1 MKKQLLL
8 FMLAVLL
15 LFTLTACNPNQEN
28 KTSNEE
34 SVDTSNSKDGTKY
47 PITLTDASGTK
58 VTFKK
63 VPKRIVSVAPA
74 ETEVLFALGL
84 GNQVVGVTDWC
95 DYPVEAKEKAK
106 VGDMNS
112 NLEAILALE
121 PDVIFGGYT
130 LNKEAVNKLRDLG
143 KTVFTVEP
151 KTIEQA
157 MERIEQVGLITN
169 RQKEA
174 EAVVEVMKSE
184 MQQVVDAVASI
195 KPVDQKSVYI
205 EFDPMWTV
213 GKGEFGHDMISLA
226 KAKNIAADKESWI
239 RVNDEFVISQ
249 NPDVILYSNYAP
261 ASNAPGEVI
270 KKRSGWST
278 IIAVKNNRVISID
291 ANLLSRPGPRVTKG
305 LLEVA
310 RGVYPEL
317 VK

>member
-1 MKKQLLL
+1 VKKQLLL

-63 VPKRIVSVAPA
+63 VPKRIVSIAPA

-84 GNQVVGVTDWC
+84 GEQVVGVTDWC
-95 DYPVEAKEKAK
+95 DYPAKAQEKAK
-106 VGDMNS
+106 VGDMTS
-112 NLEAILALE
+112 NLEAILALK

-130 LNKEAVNKLRDLG
+130 LNKGAVNKLRELG

-157 MERIEQVGLITN
+157 MDRIEQVGLITN

-174 EAVVEVMKSE
+174 ESVVKVMKSE

-195 KPVDQKSVYI
+195 KPADQKSVYI
-205 EFDPMWTV
+205 EFDPLWTV

-226 KAKNIAADKESWI
+226 NANNIAADKVGWI
-239 RVNDEFVISQ
+239 EVNDEFVINQ

-261 ASNAPGEVI
+261 ASNARGEAI
-270 KKRSGWST
+270 KKRSGWSN
-278 IIAVKNNRVISID
+278 ISAVKNNLVISID
-291 ANLLSRPGPRVTKG
+291 ANLLSRPGPRITKG